1 MSEYPARAN
10 FFDASALIKVFT
22 NEYGSE
28 RVTEYFNNQAPTKF
42 TTPFCLYETLNIL
55 KSKWVYREELSKE
68 QYLEC
73 CFKLLSWYR
82 LANEHV
88 ADLELFDPVVLD
100 KVQSLVGLYSLDV
113 SDALQ
118 LLTVKAGDF
127 SFFVEE
133 SETLFVTADKGLAL
147 AAKKENIK
155 TWCCIDGEPPK

>member
-1 MSEYPARAN
+1 MSEYPTRAN

-22 NEYGSE
+22 GEYGSE
-28 RVTEYFNNQAPTKF
+28 RVTEYFYNQAPTKF

-55 KSKWVYREELSKE
+55 KSKWIYRKELSKE

-73 CFKLLSWYR
+73 CFNLLSWYR
-82 LANEHV
+82 LATRHV
-88 ADLELFDPVVLD
+88 SDLELFDPVILG
-100 KVQSLVGLYSLDV
+100 KVQSLVDLYSLDF

-118 LLTVKAGDF
+118 LLTVKEGDF

-147 AAKKENIK
+147 AAKNENIK
-155 TWCCIDGEPPK
+155 IWCCINGEPPK